1 LKWLEISVPV
11 ESEEDARLVC
21 QLFDLYGRGGA
32 VQEQLFSDQDQGN
45 TTGPPPMTV
54 KTYLSL
60 DGDDDQ
66 TLQLLRDKLSDLA
79 HELHDPAVQ
88 FKELEEKDWA
98 TAWKAFFQP
107 RRIGKRIVLKLPE
120 QTYPAGISDIVIDLE
135 PGMAFGTGL
144 HATTRMCL
152 VCLERLV
159 SPGDRLLDMGT
170 GSGVLAVAAVKLG
183 AAHVL
188 ALDHDPTA
196 VAVARENVSGNS
208 VTEYIRVEEGSLDF
222 LTEHHVP
229 RFDGMVINIIADV
242 FVDLMARGLSSY
254 LEPGGWLVA
263 SGILASAEATVRA
276 AFKKCGLKGSARYQE
291 EEWVTLCG
299 TLGHHDR
306 PWPLGGEGT

>member
-1 LKWLEISVPV
+1 MKWLEICVPV

-32 VQEQLFSDQDQGN
+32 VQEQLFYDQDQGN
-45 TTGPPPMTV
+45 TTGPPPVTV

-79 HELHDPAVQ
+79 DLLHNPAVQ
-88 FKELEEKDWA
+88 FRELEEKDWA

-120 QTYPAGISDIVIDLE
+120 QTYAAGEDDLVIDLE

-152 VCLERLV
+152 VCLEELV
-159 SPGDRLLDMGT
+159 RPGARLLDMGT
-170 GSGVLAVAAVKLG
+170 GSGVLAIAAVKLG

-208 VTEYIRVEEGSLDF
+208 VIEAVRVAEGSLDF

-229 RFDGMVINIIADV
+229 HFDGMVINIIADV
-242 FVDLMARGLSSY
+242 IADLMVRGLSSY
-254 LEPGGWLVA
+254 LQPGGWLVA
-263 SGILASAEATVRA
+263 SGILASAERRVRA
-276 AFKKCGLKGSARYQE
+276 AFEKCEMKVSARYQE

-299 TLGHHDR
+299 TKGHSDG
-306 PWPLGGEGT
+306 PWPLGGEGA